1 MAKITT
7 HPSAAGERLRAAR
20 AAEER
25 ERQYV
30 QQQQQRQATPTPE
43 EPAAELED
51 DVDDDDFAQVLLDRR
66 SARRRAPGRAKSLLR
81 RIEPQVRKNVTRFRP
96 RRPEPEENEPSP
108 RTPRIGADLRSR
120 VVTGVLIAAVALLI
134 LDAGTGPAAFLSAVV
149 IGLGVIEL
157 SAALRSAA
165 GYRPAVIPA
174 LVGSVALVLGT
185 YNNGLSAYASVTA
198 LVVMASLAWYLFQV
212 VPSPPVAGLAS
223 TLFVYGYVGGLG
235 GFAGLVL
242 GFADGIGILLG
253 LVLCVVANDIAAYF
267 GGRRFGRRPLTAISP
282 NKTVEGFLAGA
293 AGSLLVGV
301 VLVGSIAPWDR
312 PSALFLGLVIALLA
326 PLGDICESMIKRDLG
341 VKDLGGILPGHG
353 GVLDRFD
360 AILFCLPAVYY
371 LVRLLDL
378 A

>member
-1 MAKITT
+1 
-7 HPSAAGERLRAAR
+7 
-20 AAEER
+20 
-25 ERQYV
+25 
-30 QQQQQRQATPTPE
+30 
-43 EPAAELED
+43 
-51 DVDDDDFAQVLLDRR
+51 
-66 SARRRAPGRAKSLLR
+66 
-81 RIEPQVRKNVTRFRP
+81 
-96 RRPEPEENEPSP
+96 
-108 RTPRIGADLRSR
+108 
-120 VVTGVLIAAVALLI
+120 
-134 LDAGTGPAAFLSAVV
+134 
-149 IGLGVIEL
+149 
-157 SAALRSAA
+157 
-165 GYRPAVIPA
+165 
-174 LVGSVALVLGT
+174 
-185 YNNGLSAYASVTA
+185 
-198 LVVMASLAWYLFQV
+198 
-212 VPSPPVAGLAS
+212 
-223 TLFVYGYVGGLG
+223 
-235 GFAGLVL
+235 
-242 GFADGIGILLG
+242 
-253 LVLCVVANDIAAYF
+253 VANDIAAYF